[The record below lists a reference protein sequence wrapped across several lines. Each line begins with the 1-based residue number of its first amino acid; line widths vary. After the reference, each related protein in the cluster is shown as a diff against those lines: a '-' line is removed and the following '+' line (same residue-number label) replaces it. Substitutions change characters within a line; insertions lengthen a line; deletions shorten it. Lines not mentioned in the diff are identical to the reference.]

1 MMPENLTL
9 ERAALRAE
17 WQQKTIKDDPIFG
30 TVMTNPNLCA
40 ELLRRALPELAIKWV
55 KDADPQHTIQATP
68 MAKGIRIDV
77 YARDDQERTYTV
89 EMQMVNEHN
98 LPFRMR
104 EYQKLMDQ
112 EILNSGDDYDKL
124 ANCPTYVIFFCNF
137 DYYRRGLAHYQFEFR
152 EKWHPKIAAGD
163 LRTLVVFN
171 TKAKDYQHA
180 AEIRP
185 FFDMI
190 RGTVD
195 TKDKFIA
202 AVDAEVQEI
211 RADKKREA
219 RFMKEQIELRRQL
232 RKSRE
237 EGQIQERNKNT
248 LGLIKVLEKRGM
260 TTPKIVA
267 MIADAQSISQAE
279 AQKYYDQL
287 VIVS

>member
-1 MMPENLTL
+1 MPENLTL

-30 TVMTNPNLCA
+30 TVMTNPDLCA
-40 ELLRRALPELAIKWV
+40 ELLWRALPELTIQWV
-55 KDADPQHTIQATP
+55 KDTDPQHTIQATP
-68 MAKGIRIDV
+68 TAKGIRIDV

-137 DYYRRGLAHYQFEFR
+137 DYYRRGLARYQFEFR
-152 EKWHPKIAAGD
+152 EIVAGD

-185 FFDMI
+185 FLDMI
-190 RGTVD
+190 RGT
-195 TKDKFIA
+195 DKFIA

-237 EGQIQERNKNT
+237 AGRIEERNEN
-248 LGLIKVLEKRGM
+248 LLSMIKSLEKRGM
-260 TTPKIVA
+260 ATSDIIAT
-267 MIADAQSISQAE
+267 IADMQSISQAE
-279 AQKYYDQL
+279 AQKYYDRL
-287 VIVS
+287 VVTG

>member
-1 MMPENLTL
+1 MPETL
-9 ERAALRAE
+9 ASERAALHAE

-30 TVMTNPNLCA
+30 TVMTNPELCA
-40 ELLRRALPELAIKWV
+40 ELLQRALPELTIQWV

-68 MAKGIRIDV
+68 TAKGIRIDV

-89 EMQMVNEHN
+89 EVQMVNEHN

-104 EYQKLMDQ
+104 EYQELMYQ
-112 EILNSGDDYDKL
+112 EILSSGDDYDKL
-124 ANCPTYVIFFCNF
+124 ANYPTYVIFFCNF
-137 DYYRRGLAHYQFEFR
+137 DYYRRGLARYQFEFR
-152 EKWHPKIAAGD
+152 DKWHPEIAAGD

-185 FFDMI
+185 FLDMI
-190 RGTVD
+190 QGTVD
-195 TKDKFIA
+195 TVDTNDKFIA

-211 RADKKREA
+211 RADKQREA

-237 EGQIQERNKNT
+237 AERDKNT
-248 LGLIKVLEKRGM
+248 LGLIKALEKRG
-260 TTPKIVA
+260 TPTPEIVA

-287 VIVS
+287 VVVS

>member
-1 MMPENLTL
+1 MPETL
-9 ERAALRAE
+9 ASERAALHAE

-30 TVMTNPNLCA
+30 TVMTNPELCT
-40 ELLRRALPELAIKWV
+40 ELLRRALPELTIKWV

-68 MAKGIRIDV
+68 TAKGIRIDV
-77 YARDDQERTYTV
+77 YARDDQNRTYTI

-104 EYQKLMDQ
+104 EYQELMDQ

-124 ANCPTYVIFFCNF
+124 ANYPTYVIFFCNF
-137 DYYRRGLAHYQFEFR
+137 DYYRRGLARYQFEFR
-152 EKWHPKIAAGD
+152 DKWHPEIAAGD

-185 FFDMI
+185 FLDMI
-190 RGTVD
+190 QGTVD
-195 TKDKFIA
+195 TVDTNDKFIA

-211 RADKKREA
+211 RADKQREA

-237 EGQIQERNKNT
+237 AERDKNT
-248 LGLIKVLEKRGM
+248 LGLIKALEKRG
-260 TTPKIVA
+260 TPTPEIVA

-287 VIVS
+287 VVVS

>member
-1 MMPENLTL
+1 MPETL
-9 ERAALRAE
+9 ASERAALHAE

-30 TVMTNPNLCA
+30 TVMTNPELCA
-40 ELLRRALPELAIKWV
+40 ELLQRALPELTIQWV
-55 KDADPQHTIQATP
+55 KDADPQHTIQAPPT
-68 MAKGIRIDV
+68 AKGIRIDV

-89 EMQMVNEHN
+89 EVQMVNEHN

-104 EYQKLMDQ
+104 EYQELMDQ
-112 EILNSGDDYDKL
+112 EILSSGDDYDKL
-124 ANCPTYVIFFCNF
+124 ANYPTYVIFFCNF
-137 DYYRRGLAHYQFEFR
+137 DYYRRGLARYQFEFR
-152 EKWHPKIAAGD
+152 DKWHPEIAAGD

-185 FFDMI
+185 FLDMI
-190 RGTVD
+190 QGTVD
-195 TKDKFIA
+195 TNDKFIA

-211 RADKKREA
+211 RADKQREA

-237 EGQIQERNKNT
+237 AERNKNT
-248 LGLIKVLEKRGM
+248 LGLIKALEKRG
-260 TTPKIVA
+260 TPTPEIVA

-287 VIVS
+287 VVVS

>member
-30 TVMTNPNLCA
+30 TVMTNPDLCA
-40 ELLRRALPELAIKWV
+40 ELLWRALPELTIQWV
-55 KDADPQHTIQATP
+55 KDTDPQHTIQATP
-68 MAKGIRIDV
+68 TAKGIRIDV
-77 YARDDQERTYTV
+77 YARDDKERTYTV

-137 DYYRRGLAHYQFEFR
+137 DYYRRGLARYQFEFR
-152 EKWHPKIAAGD
+152 EIVAGD

-185 FFDMI
+185 FLDMI
-190 RGTVD
+190 RGT
-195 TKDKFIA
+195 DKFIA

-237 EGQIQERNKNT
+237 AGRIEERNEN
-248 LGLIKVLEKRGM
+248 LLSMIKSLEKRGM
-260 TTPKIVA
+260 ATSDIIAT
-267 MIADAQSISQAE
+267 IADMQSISQAE
-279 AQKYYDQL
+279 AQKYYDRL
-287 VIVS
+287 VVTG

>member
-1 MMPENLTL
+1 MPETL
-9 ERAALRAE
+9 ASERAALHAE

-30 TVMTNPNLCA
+30 TVMTNPELCA
-40 ELLRRALPELAIKWV
+40 ELLRRALPELTIKWV

-68 MAKGIRIDV
+68 TAKGIRIDV

-124 ANCPTYVIFFCNF
+124 ANYPTYVIFFCNF
-137 DYYRRGLAHYQFEFR
+137 DYYHRGLARYQFEFR
-152 EKWHPKIAAGD
+152 EKWHPEIAAGD

-195 TKDKFIA
+195 TKDKFVA
-202 AVDAEVQEI
+202 AVDAEVQAI
-211 RADKKREA
+211 RADKQREA
-219 RFMKEQIELRRQL
+219 RFVKEQIELRRQL

-248 LGLIKVLEKRGM
+248 LGLIKALEKRGM
-260 TTPKIVA
+260 TTPEIVA

>member
-1 MMPENLTL
+1 MPETL
-9 ERAALRAE
+9 ASERAALHAE
-17 WQQKTIKDDPIFG
+17 WQQKTIEDDPIFG
-30 TVMTNPNLCA
+30 TVMTNPELCA
-40 ELLRRALPELAIKWV
+40 ELLRRALPELTIKWI

-68 MAKGIRIDV
+68 TAKGIRIDV
-77 YARDDQERTYTV
+77 YTRDDQERTYTV

-104 EYQKLMDQ
+104 EYQELTDQ

-124 ANCPTYVIFFCNF
+124 ANYPTYVIFFCNF
-137 DYYRRGLAHYQFEFR
+137 DYYRRGLARYQFEFR
-152 EKWHPKIAAGD
+152 EKWHPEITAGD

-185 FFDMI
+185 FLDMI
-190 RGTVD
+190 RGTID
-195 TKDKFIA
+195 TQDTFIA

-248 LGLIKVLEKRGM
+248 LGLIKALEKRGM
-260 TTPKIVA
+260 TTPEIVA
-267 MIADAQSISQAE
+267 MIADTQSISQAE

-287 VIVS
+287 VVVS

>member
-40 ELLRRALPELAIKWV
+40 KLLRRALPELTIQWV

-68 MAKGIRIDV
+68 TAKGIRIDV

-137 DYYRRGLAHYQFEFR
+137 DYYRRGLARYQFEFR
-152 EKWHPKIAAGD
+152 DKWHPKIAAGD

-211 RADKKREA
+211 RADKQREA

-237 EGQIQERNKNT
+237 AGRIEERNEN
-248 LGLIKVLEKRGM
+248 LLSMIKSLEKRGM
-260 TTPKIVA
+260 ATSDIIAT
-267 MIADAQSISQAE
+267 IADMQSISQAE
-279 AQKYYDQL
+279 AQKYYDRL
-287 VIVS
+287 VVTG

>member
-1 MMPENLTL
+1 MPETL
-9 ERAALRAE
+9 ASERAALHAE

-30 TVMTNPNLCA
+30 TVMTNPELCA
-40 ELLRRALPELAIKWV
+40 ELLQRALPELTIQWV
-55 KDADPQHTIQATP
+55 KDADPQHTIQAPPT
-68 MAKGIRIDV
+68 AKGIRIDV

-89 EMQMVNEHN
+89 EVQMVNEHN

-104 EYQKLMDQ
+104 EYQELMDQ
-112 EILNSGDDYDKL
+112 EILSSGDDYDKL
-124 ANCPTYVIFFCNF
+124 ANYPTYVIFFCNF
-137 DYYRRGLAHYQFEFR
+137 DYYRRGLARYQFEFR
-152 EKWHPKIAAGD
+152 DKWHPEIAAGD

-185 FFDMI
+185 FLDMI
-190 RGTVD
+190 QGTVD
-195 TKDKFIA
+195 TNDKFIA

-211 RADKKREA
+211 RADKQREA

-237 EGQIQERNKNT
+237 AERDKNT
-248 LGLIKVLEKRGM
+248 LGLIKALEKRG
-260 TTPKIVA
+260 TPTPEVVA

-287 VIVS
+287 VVVS

>member
-1 MMPENLTL
+1 
-9 ERAALRAE
+9 
-17 WQQKTIKDDPIFG
+17 
-30 TVMTNPNLCA
+30 
-40 ELLRRALPELAIKWV
+40 
-55 KDADPQHTIQATP
+55 
-68 MAKGIRIDV
+68 
-77 YARDDQERTYTV
+77 
-89 EMQMVNEHN
+89 MVNEHN

-104 EYQKLMDQ
+104 EYQELMDQ

-124 ANCPTYVIFFCNF
+124 ANYPTYVIFFCNF
-137 DYYRRGLAHYQFEFR
+137 DYYRRGLARYQFEFR
-152 EKWHPKIAAGD
+152 DKWHPEIAAGD

-219 RFMKEQIELRRQL
+219 RFMKKQVEWRRGL
-232 RKSRE
+232 RKSWE
-237 EGQIQERNKNT
+237 AGILDMAKA
-248 LGLIKVLEKRGM
+248 LEKRGM
-260 TTPKIVA
+260 ATSDIVA
-267 MIADAQSISQAE
+267 TIADVQNISQTE
-279 AQKYYDQL
+279 AQKYCDRL
-287 VIVS
+287 VVTS

>member
-1 MMPENLTL
+1 MPETL
-9 ERAALRAE
+9 ASERAALHAE

-30 TVMTNPNLCA
+30 TVMTNPELCA
-40 ELLRRALPELAIKWV
+40 ELLQRALPELTIQWV
-55 KDADPQHTIQATP
+55 KDADPQHTIQAPPT
-68 MAKGIRIDV
+68 AKGIRIDV

-89 EMQMVNEHN
+89 EVQMVNEHN

-104 EYQKLMDQ
+104 EYQELMDQ
-112 EILNSGDDYDKL
+112 EILSSGDDYDKL
-124 ANCPTYVIFFCNF
+124 ANYPTYVIFFCNF
-137 DYYRRGLAHYQFEFR
+137 DYYRRGLARYQFEFR
-152 EKWHPKIAAGD
+152 DKWHPEIAAGD

-180 AEIRP
+180 
-185 FFDMI
+185 DMI
-190 RGTVD
+190 QGTVD
-195 TKDKFIA
+195 TNDKFIA

-211 RADKKREA
+211 RADKQREA

-237 EGQIQERNKNT
+237 AERNKNT
-248 LGLIKVLEKRGM
+248 LGLIKALEKRG
-260 TTPKIVA
+260 TPTPEIVA

-287 VIVS
+287 VVVS

>member
-1 MMPENLTL
+1 MPETL
-9 ERAALRAE
+9 ASECAALHAE

-30 TVMTNPNLCA
+30 TVMTNPELCA
-40 ELLRRALPELAIKWV
+40 ELLRRALPELTIWLV

-68 MAKGIRIDV
+68 TAKGIRIDV

-89 EMQMVNEHN
+89 ETQMVNEHN

-104 EYQKLMDQ
+104 EYQELMDQ

-124 ANCPTYVIFFCNF
+124 ANYPTYVIFFCNF
-137 DYYRRGLAHYQFEFR
+137 DYYHRGLARYQFEFR
-152 EKWHPKIAAGD
+152 EKWHPEIAAGD

-195 TKDKFIA
+195 TKDKFVA
-202 AVDAEVQEI
+202 AVDAEVQAI
-211 RADKKREA
+211 RADKQREA

-248 LGLIKVLEKRGM
+248 LGLIKALEKRGM
-260 TTPKIVA
+260 TTPEIIA

>member
-1 MMPENLTL
+1 MPENLTL
-9 ERAALRAE
+9 ERAALHAE

-30 TVMTNPNLCA
+30 TVMTNPELCA
-40 ELLRRALPELAIKWV
+40 ELLRRALPELTIKWV

-68 MAKGIRIDV
+68 TAEGIRIDV
-77 YARDDQERTYTV
+77 YARDDQNRTYTI

-124 ANCPTYVIFFCNF
+124 ANYPTYVIFFCNF
-137 DYYRRGLAHYQFEFR
+137 DYYHRGLARYQFEFR
-152 EKWHPKIAAGD
+152 EKWHPEIAAGD

-185 FFDMI
+185 FLDMI

-195 TKDKFIA
+195 TKDKFVA
-202 AVDAEVQEI
+202 AVDAEVQAI
-211 RADKKREA
+211 RADKQREA
-219 RFMKEQIELRRQL
+219 RFVKEQIELRRQL

-248 LGLIKVLEKRGM
+248 LGLIKALEKRGM
-260 TTPKIVA
+260 TTPEIVA